1 MDDHTRTARVPPDR
15 DREVAGRYRLL
26 SPLGQGGMGTVW
38 RALDENLQREVA
50 VKEVRT
56 PAGLRTADIEKM
68 YTRLEREAWAA
79 ARIPHRNVV
88 MVHDVVT
95 DDGRPWIVMEL
106 VRGRSLADLLREEGP
121 LAPGR
126 AAAIGAEVLAA
137 LRAAHGVGVLHRDVK
152 PANVLVAD
160 DGRVIL
166 TDFGIATVE
175 GDTSLTVTGEVVGS
189 PEYLPPERALGR
201 TPGPESDLWSLGV
214 LLHAAVEGV
223 SPFRRDTPLGTLRAI
238 VDEEPPPSRRG
249 GPLVPVVE
257 GLLRKE
263 PAERMTGDRAE
274 RLLRG
279 IAAGDAP
286 DDGAGTGA
294 GTGVVIGAV
303 TGADAPTTTGAV
315 TGAVTAPGTSTGAVT
330 GAGSVAPP
338 ATGADTPTTTGTVTG
353 AASGAPTTTGPGAGS
368 GPGAPEP
375 PAPAPAAHPHAGTGS
390 APRT

>member
-26 SPLGQGGMGTVW
+26 SPLGRGGMGTVW

-56 PAGLRTADIEKM
+56 PAGLSTADIEKM

-126 AAAIGAEVLAA
+126 AAVIGAEVLAA

-152 PANVLVAD
+152 PANVLVAE
-160 DGRVIL
+160 DGRVVL

-175 GDTSLTVTGEVVGS
+175 GETPLTMTGELVGS

-214 LLHAAVEGV
+214 LLHACVEGV
-223 SPFRRDTPLGTLRAI
+223 SPFRRGTPLATLRAI
-238 VDEEPPPSRRG
+238 VDEEPPPTPRG
-249 GPLVPVVE
+249 GPLVPVIE
-257 GLLRKE
+257 GLLRKD
-263 PAERMTGDRAE
+263 PAERMTADGAE

-279 IAAGDAP
+279 IAAGDTP
-286 DDGAGTGA
+286 DDGAATGA
-294 GTGVVIGAV
+294 ATVTDAV
-303 TGADAPTTTGAV
+303 TDAGTSTDAVTVAGTVAPTATGWGVPTATGSDAPTTTGPV
-315 TGAVTAPGTSTGAVT
+315 TGTGPDAPG
-330 GAGSVAPP
+330 
-338 ATGADTPTTTGTVTG
+338 PTTTTTVP
-353 AASGAPTTTGPGAGS
+353 AS
-368 GPGAPEP
+368 EV
-375 PAPAPAAHPHAGTGS
+375 HPHAGSGNVSPVPTGPYP
-390 APRT
+390 ADTPA